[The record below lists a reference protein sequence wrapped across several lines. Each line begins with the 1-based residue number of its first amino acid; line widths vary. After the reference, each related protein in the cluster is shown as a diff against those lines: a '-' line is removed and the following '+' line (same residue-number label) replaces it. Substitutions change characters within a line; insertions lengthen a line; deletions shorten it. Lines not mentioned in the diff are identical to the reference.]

1 MNLSPCSWDLRV
13 LGSWVLSLKFLLK
26 FTTAHRAILEGGR
39 LQASNSCPGGGGG
52 VQQVGDQHMGVQQ
65 VGDQAGGSLSKSL
78 GAEATCAQ
86 KQKSK
91 GTLCFGVRSHAL
103 FK

>member
-1 MNLSPCSWDLRV
+1 M
-13 LGSWVLSLKFLLK
+13 LSLKFLLK

-39 LQASNSCPGGGGG
+39 LKASNSCPGRGGPAG
-52 VQQVGDQHMGVQQ
+52 GDQHMGVQQ